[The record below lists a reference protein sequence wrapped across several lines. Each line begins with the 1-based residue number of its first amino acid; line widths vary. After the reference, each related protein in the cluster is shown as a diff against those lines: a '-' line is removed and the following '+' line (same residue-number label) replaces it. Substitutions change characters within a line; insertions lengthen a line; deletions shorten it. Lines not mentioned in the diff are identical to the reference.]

1 MFLRMLHNDMCI
13 GASTC
18 NALLHYK
25 VSVGVLAIKMSS
37 RLSGG
42 SSCVISLLSTVVFD
56 ITWGGP
62 GERGLEGFGRE
73 WRWHRWLII
82 CKLGGR

>member
-56 ITWGGP
+56 ITWGDL
-62 GERGLEGFGRE
+62 EREDWRGLVES
-73 WRWHRWLII
+73 
-82 CKLGGR
+82 GGGTGG